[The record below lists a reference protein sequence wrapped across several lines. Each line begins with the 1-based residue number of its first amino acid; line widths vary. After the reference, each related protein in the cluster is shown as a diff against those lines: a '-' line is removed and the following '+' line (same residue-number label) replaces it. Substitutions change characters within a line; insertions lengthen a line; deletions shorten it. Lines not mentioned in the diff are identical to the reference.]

1 MPAIRFE
8 RLREDLILLAHRGH
22 DVSAFSQAAA
32 RVLRRAVPFDGFC
45 MLTLDPA
52 TLLPTGEVVENGLPP
67 GTRPRMAEI
76 EIAGNDFNKF
86 PALARSAQRA
96 ATLSQAT
103 DGKLDR
109 SLRHRDLRGP
119 NGFGDELRIG
129 LTGDSTTW
137 GGLTLL
143 REQGSPDFA
152 PAETRLLADLSP
164 QIAEGLRR
172 AVVQAMVSTAEPE
185 PAQDTLG
192 VVLLEQDNTIASA
205 NAAAEAWLDELD
217 EAASGRPAPGI
228 VAALASRAREVAAGE
243 TVAEAR
249 VRFRTPSGRW
259 LSIHASILGEG
270 PGPRCVVIL
279 EPAGTVEIAPL
290 IADAYALTERE
301 RAITQLVAQGL
312 ATDAISQR
320 LHLSPWT
327 IQDHLKSIFE
337 KTGVGTRGELV
348 ARLFFEHYAPR
359 LVADPG

>member
-32 RVLRRAVPFDGFC
+32 RILRRAVPFDGFC

-52 TLLPTGEVVENGLPP
+52 TLLPTGEVVQNGLPTD
-67 GTRPRMAEI
+67 TRPRMAEI

-86 PALARSAQRA
+86 PALARSTRRA

-119 NGFGDELRIG
+119 NGFGDELRVG
-129 LTGDSTTW
+129 LIGDSATW

-172 AVVQAMVSTAEPE
+172 AVVQAMLSTVKPE
-185 PAQDTLG
+185 PAQDTG

-217 EAASGRPAPGI
+217 EATSGRPVPGI

-259 LSIHASILGEG
+259 LSIHASTIGEE
-270 PGPRCVVIL
+270 PGPRCVIIL
-279 EPAGTVEIAPL
+279 EPAGTVELAPL
-290 IADAYALTERE
+290 IADAYALTDRE

-312 ATDAISQR
+312 ATDAIGAR

-327 IQDHLKSIFE
+327 VQDHLKSIFE

-359 LVADPG
+359 LADDPL